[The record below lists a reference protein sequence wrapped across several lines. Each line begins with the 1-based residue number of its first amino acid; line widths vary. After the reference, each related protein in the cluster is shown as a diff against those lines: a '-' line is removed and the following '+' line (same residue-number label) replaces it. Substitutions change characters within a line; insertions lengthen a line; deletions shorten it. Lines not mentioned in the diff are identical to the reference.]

1 MHALS
6 LLQPWASLV
15 AIGAKRVET
24 RSWGTKHR
32 GPLLIHASLG
42 KEAMLE
48 LPPDLEE
55 LMVSYLHKAGVY
67 GALPRGVILAVVR
80 LADVQ
85 RIPENIALPYS
96 ERQFGDF
103 TPGRFAW
110 FMEELHRL
118 PIPIPCRGS
127 LGVWSVPADIS
138 KAVRDSL
145 R

>member
-6 LLQPWASLV
+6 LLQPYASLV
-15 AIGAKRVET
+15 ATGVKKIET

-55 LMVSYLHKAGVY
+55 LMISYLHKAGVY

-80 LADVQ
+80 LADV
-85 RIPENIALPYS
+85 RPIPAEFKVPEP
-96 ERQFGDF
+96 ERSFGDF

-110 FMEELHRL
+110 FMEELHPL
-118 PIPIPCRGS
+118 PAPIPCRGS